1 MRMQLYKMEF
11 YKIFHRKIFWIGIL
25 AILGLMF
32 VYFWFAEVGDE
43 RCVIDGRSYSGYEA
57 VQMNKKITEEY
68 AGTVTDEKIN
78 QIVDKYGL
86 PSELNESMP
95 GWKDGNYL
103 NDFVTR
109 FFTNGSWENGVK
121 PTVRYRLK
129 DTDLWKA
136 YKEYNENIDSKSER
150 NDKKQMKTEILSM
163 WKFKPTLEYTTGWK
177 VFGELLQFGLILGSI
192 MIICVIS
199 GIFAEESQTKM
210 LPLIFTTVEG
220 KRKDTS
226 AKVLASFT
234 ITVLLYAGITGSA
247 WGLCKIV
254 YDLKG
259 GYDLTGVV
267 ISGSMWKT
275 VDKVPF
281 FSYLSVL
288 LILGMLAFLSL
299 NAITLCISAYQ
310 DSMFGAV
317 VATAICWAISLLVR
331 IFFGGLVWI
340 LVDSMAMP
348 MFLIMQVNLNDIYSI
363 WYVIAVIAVGVLAV
377 SLTKGILHYK
387 VKQVV

>member
-1 MRMQLYKMEF
+1 MRMQLYKMEL
-11 YKIFHRKIFWIGIL
+11 YKIFHRKIFWTGIL

-32 VYFWFAEVGDE
+32 VYLWFAEVGDE

-103 NDFVTR
+103 NDSVTR

-136 YKEYNENIDSKSER
+136 YKEYNENIDSKSEK

-259 GYDLTGVV
+259 GYNLTGVV

-288 LILGMLAFLSL
+288 LIFGMLAFLSL

-317 VATAICWAISLLVR
+317 VATAICWAIPLLVR

-340 LVDSMAMP
+340 LVDSMP

-363 WYVIAVIAVGVLAV
+363 WHVIAVIAVGVLAV

>member
-1 MRMQLYKMEF
+1 MRMQLYKMEL

-43 RCVIDGRSYSGYEA
+43 RCVIDGRSHSGYEA

-259 GYDLTGVV
+259 GYNLTGVV

-317 VATAICWAISLLVR
+317 VATAICWAIPLLVR

-340 LVDSMAMP
+340 LVDSMP

-363 WYVIAVIAVGVLAV
+363 WYVVAVIAVGVLAV

>member
-1 MRMQLYKMEF
+1 MRMQLYKMEL

-32 VYFWFAEVGDE
+32 VYFWFAEMGDE

-86 PSELNESMP
+86 PSELNENMP
-95 GWKDGNYL
+95 GWKNGNYL

-121 PTVRYRLK
+121 PTERYRLK
-129 DTDLWKA
+129 DTDLWNA
-136 YKEYNENIDSKSER
+136 YKEYNENIDRKSEK
-150 NDKKQMKTEILSM
+150 NDKKQMKNEILSM

-199 GIFAEESQTKM
+199 GVFAEESQKRM
-210 LPLIFTTVEG
+210 MPLIFTTVEG

-259 GYDLTGVV
+259 EYNLTGAV

-317 VATAICWAISLLVR
+317 VATAICWAIPLLVR

-340 LVDSMAMP
+340 LVDSMP

>member
-1 MRMQLYKMEF
+1 MRMQLYKMEL

-43 RCVIDGRSYSGYEA
+43 RCVIDGRSHSGYEA

-86 PSELNESMP
+86 PSELNENMP

-121 PTVRYRLK
+121 PTERYRLK

-136 YKEYNENIDSKSER
+136 YKEYNENIDSKSEK

-199 GIFAEESQTKM
+199 GIFAEESQAKM

-259 GYDLTGVV
+259 GYNLTGVV

-288 LILGMLAFLSL
+288 LILGTLAFLSL

-317 VATAICWAISLLVR
+317 VVTAICWAIPLLVR
-331 IFFGGLVWI
+331 IFFGGFVWI
-340 LVDSMAMP
+340 LVDSMP

-363 WYVIAVIAVGVLAV
+363 WHVIAVIAVGVLAV

>member
-1 MRMQLYKMEF
+1 MRMQLYKMEL

-43 RCVIDGRSYSGYEA
+43 RCVIDGRSHSGYEA

-86 PSELNESMP
+86 PSELNENMP

-121 PTVRYRLK
+121 PTERYRLK

-259 GYDLTGVV
+259 GYNLTGVV

-317 VATAICWAISLLVR
+317 VATAICWAIPLLVR

-340 LVDSMAMP
+340 LVDSMP

>member
-1 MRMQLYKMEF
+1 MRMQLYKMEL

-68 AGTVTDEKIN
+68 VGTVTDEKIN

-86 PSELNESMP
+86 PSELNENMP

-121 PTVRYRLK
+121 PTERYRLK

-136 YKEYNENIDSKSER
+136 YKEYNENIDSKSEK
-150 NDKKQMKTEILSM
+150 NDKKHMENEISLM
-163 WKFKPTLEYTTGWK
+163 WKLKPTLEYTTGWK

-199 GIFAEESQTKM
+199 GIFAEESQTRM

-234 ITVLLYAGITGSA
+234 ITALLYAGITGSA

-259 GYDLTGVV
+259 EYNLTGVV

-275 VDKVPF
+275 VDRVPF

-317 VATAICWAISLLVR
+317 VATAICWAIPLLVR
-331 IFFGGLVWI
+331 IFFGGFIWI
-340 LVDSMAMP
+340 LVDSMP

-363 WYVIAVIAVGVLAV
+363 WYVVAVIAVGMLAV

>member
-1 MRMQLYKMEF
+1 MRMQLYKMEL

-86 PSELNESMP
+86 PSELNENMP

-121 PTVRYRLK
+121 PTERYRLK

-136 YKEYNENIDSKSER
+136 YKEYNENIDSKSEK

-259 GYDLTGVV
+259 GYNLTGVV

-288 LILGMLAFLSL
+288 LIFGMLAFLSL

-317 VATAICWAISLLVR
+317 VATAICWAIPLLVR
-331 IFFGGLVWI
+331 IFFDGLVWI
-340 LVDSMAMP
+340 LVDSMP

-363 WYVIAVIAVGVLAV
+363 WYVVAVIAVGMLAV
-377 SLTKGILHYK
+377 FLTKGILHYK

>member
-1 MRMQLYKMEF
+1 MRMQLYKMEL
-11 YKIFHRKIFWIGIL
+11 YKIFHGKIFWIGIL

-86 PSELNESMP
+86 PSELNENMP

-109 FFTNGSWENGVK
+109 FFTNGSWENGVE
-121 PTVRYRLK
+121 PTERYRLK

-136 YKEYNENIDSKSER
+136 YKEYNENIDSKLEK
-150 NDKKQMKTEILSM
+150 NDKKQMENEILSM

-259 GYDLTGVV
+259 GYNLTGVV

-288 LILGMLAFLSL
+288 LILGMLAFSSL

-310 DSMFGAV
+310 NSMFGSV
-317 VATAICWAISLLVR
+317 VATAICWAIPLLVR
-331 IFFGGLVWI
+331 TFFGGFVWI
-340 LVDSMAMP
+340 LVDSMP

-363 WYVIAVIAVGVLAV
+363 WYVVAVIAVGMLAV

>member
-1 MRMQLYKMEF
+1 MRIQLYKMEL

-86 PSELNESMP
+86 PSELNENMS
-95 GWKDGNYL
+95 GWKNGNYL

-121 PTVRYRLK
+121 PTERYRLK

-136 YKEYNENIDSKSER
+136 YKEYNENIDSKSEK
-150 NDKKQMKTEILSM
+150 NDKKQMETEILSM

-192 MIICVIS
+192 MILCVIS

-210 LPLIFTTVEG
+210 LPVIFTTVEG

-259 GYDLTGVV
+259 GYNLTGVV

-317 VATAICWAISLLVR
+317 VVTAICWAIPLLVR
-331 IFFGGLVWI
+331 IFFGGFVWI
-340 LVDSMAMP
+340 LVDSMP

-363 WYVIAVIAVGVLAV
+363 WYVVAVIAVGVLAV

>member
-1 MRMQLYKMEF
+1 MRMQLYKMEL

-43 RCVIDGRSYSGYEA
+43 RCVIDGRSHSGYEA

-86 PSELNESMP
+86 PSELNENMP

-121 PTVRYRLK
+121 PTERYRLK

-136 YKEYNENIDSKSER
+136 YKEYNENIDSKSEK

-259 GYDLTGVV
+259 GYNLTGVV

-317 VATAICWAISLLVR
+317 VATAICWAIPLLVR

-340 LVDSMAMP
+340 LVDSMP

-363 WYVIAVIAVGVLAV
+363 WYVVAVMAVGVLAV

>member
-1 MRMQLYKMEF
+1 MRMQLYKMEL

-43 RCVIDGRSYSGYEA
+43 RCVIDGRSHSGYEA

-86 PSELNESMP
+86 PSELNENMP
-95 GWKDGNYL
+95 GWKNGNYL

-275 VDKVPF
+275 VDKGPL

-317 VATAICWAISLLVR
+317 VATAICWAIPLLVR

-340 LVDSMAMP
+340 LVDSMP

>member
-1 MRMQLYKMEF
+1 MRMQLYKMEL

-86 PSELNESMP
+86 PSELNENMP

-121 PTVRYRLK
+121 PTERYRLK

-136 YKEYNENIDSKSER
+136 YKEYNENIDSKSEK

-234 ITVLLYAGITGSA
+234 ITALLYAGITGSA

-259 GYDLTGVV
+259 EYNLTGVV

-275 VDKVPF
+275 VDRVPF

-317 VATAICWAISLLVR
+317 VATAICWAIPLLVR
-331 IFFGGLVWI
+331 IFFGGFVWI
-340 LVDSMAMP
+340 LVDSMP

-363 WYVIAVIAVGVLAV
+363 WYVIAVIAVGMLAV

>member
-1 MRMQLYKMEF
+1 MRMQLYKMEL

-43 RCVIDGRSYSGYEA
+43 RCVIDGWSYSGYEA

-86 PSELNESMP
+86 PSELNENMP
-95 GWKDGNYL
+95 GWKNGNYL

-121 PTVRYRLK
+121 PTERYRLK

-136 YKEYNENIDSKSER
+136 YKEYNENIDSKSEK

-259 GYDLTGVV
+259 GYNLTGVV

-317 VATAICWAISLLVR
+317 VATAICWAIPLLVR
-331 IFFGGLVWI
+331 IFFGGFVWI
-340 LVDSMAMP
+340 LVDSMP

-363 WYVIAVIAVGVLAV
+363 WCVVAVIAVGVLAV

>member
-1 MRMQLYKMEF
+1 MRMQLYKMEL

-43 RCVIDGRSYSGYEA
+43 RCVIDGRSHSGYEA

-136 YKEYNENIDSKSER
+136 YKEYNENIDSKSEK

-210 LPLIFTTVEG
+210 LLLIFTTVEG

-234 ITVLLYAGITGSA
+234 ITVLLYAGITGST

-259 GYDLTGVV
+259 GYNLTGVV

-317 VATAICWAISLLVR
+317 VATAICWAIPLLVR

-340 LVDSMAMP
+340 LVDSMP

>member
-1 MRMQLYKMEF
+1 MRMQLYKMEL

-43 RCVIDGRSYSGYEA
+43 RCVIDGRSHSGYEA

-78 QIVDKYGL
+78 QIVNKYGL
-86 PSELNESMP
+86 PSELNESIP

-136 YKEYNENIDSKSER
+136 YKEYNENIDSKSEK

-220 KRKDTS
+220 KRKDIS

-259 GYDLTGVV
+259 GYNLTGVV

-317 VATAICWAISLLVR
+317 VATAICWAIPLLVR

-340 LVDSMAMP
+340 LVDSMP

-363 WYVIAVIAVGVLAV
+363 WHVIAVIAVGVLAV

>member
-1 MRMQLYKMEF
+1 MRMQLYKMEL

-43 RCVIDGRSYSGYEA
+43 RCVIDGRSHSGYEA

-86 PSELNESMP
+86 PSELNENMP

-121 PTVRYRLK
+121 PTERYRLK

-136 YKEYNENIDSKSER
+136 YKEYNENIDSKSEK

-259 GYDLTGVV
+259 GYNLTGVV

-317 VATAICWAISLLVR
+317 VVTAICWAIPLLVR
-331 IFFGGLVWI
+331 IFFGGFVWI
-340 LVDSMAMP
+340 LVDSMP

-363 WYVIAVIAVGVLAV
+363 WYVVAVIAVGMLAV
-377 SLTKGILHYK
+377 FLTKGILHYK

>member
-1 MRMQLYKMEF
+1 MRMQLYKMEL

-43 RCVIDGRSYSGYEA
+43 RCVIDGWSYSGYEA

-86 PSELNESMP
+86 PSELNENMP
-95 GWKDGNYL
+95 GWKNGNYL

-129 DTDLWKA
+129 DTGLWKA
-136 YKEYNENIDSKSER
+136 YKEYNENIDSKSEK

-177 VFGELLQFGLILGSI
+177 VFGELLQFGLILGSV

-259 GYDLTGVV
+259 GYNLTGVV

-317 VATAICWAISLLVR
+317 VVTAICWAIPLLVR
-331 IFFGGLVWI
+331 IFFGGFVWI
-340 LVDSMAMP
+340 LVDSMP

-363 WYVIAVIAVGVLAV
+363 WYVVAVIAVGVLAV

>member
-1 MRMQLYKMEF
+1 MRMQLYKMEL

-86 PSELNESMP
+86 PSELNENMP

-136 YKEYNENIDSKSER
+136 YKEYNENIDSKSEK
-150 NDKKQMKTEILSM
+150 NDKKQMKNEILSM

-259 GYDLTGVV
+259 GYNLTGVV

-317 VATAICWAISLLVR
+317 VVTAICWAIPLFVR
-331 IFFGGLVWI
+331 IFFGGFVWI
-340 LVDSMAMP
+340 LVDSMP

-363 WYVIAVIAVGVLAV
+363 WYVVAVIAVGVLAV

>member
-1 MRMQLYKMEF
+1 MRMQLYKMEL

-43 RCVIDGRSYSGYEA
+43 RCVIDGRSHSGYEA

-136 YKEYNENIDSKSER
+136 YKEYNENIDSKSEK

-259 GYDLTGVV
+259 GYNLTGVV

-317 VATAICWAISLLVR
+317 VATAICWAIPLLVR

-340 LVDSMAMP
+340 LVDSMP

-363 WYVIAVIAVGVLAV
+363 WHVIAVIAVGVLAV

>member
-1 MRMQLYKMEF
+1 MQLYKMEL

-86 PSELNESMP
+86 PSELNENMS
-95 GWKDGNYL
+95 GWKNGNYL

-121 PTVRYRLK
+121 PTERYRLK
-129 DTDLWKA
+129 DTDLWKS
-136 YKEYNENIDSKSER
+136 YKEYNENIDSKSEK
-150 NDKKQMKTEILSM
+150 NDKKQMKNEILST
-163 WKFKPTLEYTTGWK
+163 WKLKPTLEYTTGWK

-199 GIFAEESQTKM
+199 GVFAEESQKRM

-234 ITVLLYAGITGSA
+234 ITVLLYAGITGST

-259 GYDLTGVV
+259 GYNLTGVV

-275 VDKVPF
+275 VDRVPF

-310 DSMFGAV
+310 NSMFGSV
-317 VATAICWAISLLVR
+317 VATAICWAIPLLVR
-331 IFFGGLVWI
+331 TFFGGFVWI
-340 LVDSMAMP
+340 LVDSMP

>member
-1 MRMQLYKMEF
+1 MRMQLYKMEL

-86 PSELNESMP
+86 PSELNENMP

-121 PTVRYRLK
+121 PTERYRLK

-136 YKEYNENIDSKSER
+136 YKEYNENIDSKSEK

-259 GYDLTGVV
+259 GYNLTGVV

-299 NAITLCISAYQ
+299 NAITLSISAYQ

-317 VATAICWAISLLVR
+317 VVTAICWAIPLLVR
-331 IFFGGLVWI
+331 IFFGGFVLI
-340 LVDSMAMP
+340 LVDSMP

>member
-1 MRMQLYKMEF
+1 MRMQLYKMEL

-86 PSELNESMP
+86 PSELNENMP
-95 GWKDGNYL
+95 GWKNGNYL

-121 PTVRYRLK
+121 PTERYRLK

-136 YKEYNENIDSKSER
+136 YKEYNENIDSKSEK

-220 KRKDTS
+220 KRKDTL

-259 GYDLTGVV
+259 GYNLTGVV

-288 LILGMLAFLSL
+288 LIFGMLAFLSL

-317 VATAICWAISLLVR
+317 VATAICWAIPLLVR
-331 IFFGGLVWI
+331 IFFDGLVWI
-340 LVDSMAMP
+340 LVDSMP

-363 WYVIAVIAVGVLAV
+363 WYVVAVIAVGVLAV

>member
-1 MRMQLYKMEF
+1 MRMQLYKMEL

-43 RCVIDGRSYSGYEA
+43 RCVIDGRSQSGYEA

-103 NDFVTR
+103 NDSVTR

-136 YKEYNENIDSKSER
+136 YKEYNENIDSKSEK

-259 GYDLTGVV
+259 GYNLTGVV

-288 LILGMLAFLSL
+288 LIFGMLAFLSL

-317 VATAICWAISLLVR
+317 VATAICWAIPLLVR
-331 IFFGGLVWI
+331 IFFDGLVWI
-340 LVDSMAMP
+340 LVDSMP

-363 WYVIAVIAVGVLAV
+363 WYVVAVIAVGVLAV

>member
-1 MRMQLYKMEF
+1 MRMQLYKMEL

-43 RCVIDGRSYSGYEA
+43 RCVIDGWSYSGYEA

-136 YKEYNENIDSKSER
+136 YKEYNENIDSKSEK
-150 NDKKQMKTEILSM
+150 NDKKQMKNEILSM

-177 VFGELLQFGLILGSI
+177 VFGELLQFGLILGSV

-259 GYDLTGVV
+259 GYNLTGVV

-317 VATAICWAISLLVR
+317 VVTAICWAIPLLVR
-331 IFFGGLVWI
+331 IFFGGFVWI
-340 LVDSMAMP
+340 LVDSMP

-363 WYVIAVIAVGVLAV
+363 WYVVAVIAVGVLAV

>member
-1 MRMQLYKMEF
+1 MRIQLYKMEL

-86 PSELNESMP
+86 PSELNENMS
-95 GWKDGNYL
+95 GWKNGNYL

-121 PTVRYRLK
+121 PTERYRLK

-136 YKEYNENIDSKSER
+136 YKEYNENIDSKSEK
-150 NDKKQMKTEILSM
+150 NDKKQMKNEILSM
-163 WKFKPTLEYTTGWK
+163 WKLKPTLENTTGWK

-192 MIICVIS
+192 MILCVIS

-210 LPLIFTTVEG
+210 LPVIFTTVEG

-259 GYDLTGVV
+259 GYNLTGVV

-317 VATAICWAISLLVR
+317 VVTAICWAIPLLVR
-331 IFFGGLVWI
+331 IFFGGFVWI
-340 LVDSMAMP
+340 LVDSMP

-363 WYVIAVIAVGVLAV
+363 WYVVAVIAVGVLAV

>member
-1 MRMQLYKMEF
+1 MRMQLYKMEL

-32 VYFWFAEVGDE
+32 VYLWFAEVGDE

-86 PSELNESMP
+86 PSELNENMP
-95 GWKDGNYL
+95 GWKNGNYL

-121 PTVRYRLK
+121 PTERYRLK

-136 YKEYNENIDSKSER
+136 YKEYNENIDSKSEK
-150 NDKKQMKTEILSM
+150 NDKKQMETEILSM

-259 GYDLTGVV
+259 GYNLTGVV

-317 VATAICWAISLLVR
+317 VVTAICWAIPLLVR

-340 LVDSMAMP
+340 LVDSMP

-363 WYVIAVIAVGVLAV
+363 WHVIAVIAVGVLAV

>member
-1 MRMQLYKMEF
+1 MRMQLYKMEL

-43 RCVIDGRSYSGYEA
+43 RCVIDGRSHSGYEA

-136 YKEYNENIDSKSER
+136 YKEYNENIDSKSEK

-259 GYDLTGVV
+259 GYNLTGVV

-288 LILGMLAFLSL
+288 LIFGMLAFLSL

-317 VATAICWAISLLVR
+317 VATAICWAIPLLVR
-331 IFFGGLVWI
+331 IFFDGLVWI
-340 LVDSMAMP
+340 LVDSMP

-363 WYVIAVIAVGVLAV
+363 WYVVAVIAVGMLAV

>member
-1 MRMQLYKMEF
+1 MRMQLYKMEL

-43 RCVIDGRSYSGYEA
+43 RCVIDGRSHSGYEA

-86 PSELNESMP
+86 PSELNENMP

-121 PTVRYRLK
+121 PTERYRLK
-129 DTDLWKA
+129 DTDLWKS
-136 YKEYNENIDSKSER
+136 YKEYNENIDSKSEK
-150 NDKKQMKTEILSM
+150 NDKKQMKNEILST
-163 WKFKPTLEYTTGWK
+163 WKLKPTLEYTTGWK

-259 GYDLTGVV
+259 EYNLTGVV

-317 VATAICWAISLLVR
+317 VVTAICWAIPLLVR
-331 IFFGGLVWI
+331 IFFGGFVWI
-340 LVDSMAMP
+340 LVDSMP

-363 WYVIAVIAVGVLAV
+363 WYVVAVIAVGVLAV

>member
-86 PSELNESMP
+86 PSELNENMP

-121 PTVRYRLK
+121 PTERYRLK

-136 YKEYNENIDSKSER
+136 YKEYNENIDSKSEK

-317 VATAICWAISLLVR
+317 VATAICWAIPLLVR
-331 IFFGGLVWI
+331 IFFGGFVWI
-340 LVDSMAMP
+340 LVDSMP

-363 WYVIAVIAVGVLAV
+363 WYVVAVIAVGVLAV

>member
-1 MRMQLYKMEF
+1 MRMQLYKMEL

-32 VYFWFAEVGDE
+32 VYFWFAEVGYE
-43 RCVIDGRSYSGYEA
+43 RCVIDGRSHSGYEA

-86 PSELNESMP
+86 PSELNENMP

-121 PTVRYRLK
+121 PTERYRLK
-129 DTDLWKA
+129 DTDLWKV
-136 YKEYNENIDSKSER
+136 YKEYNENIDSKSEK

-259 GYDLTGVV
+259 GYNLTGVV

-288 LILGMLAFLSL
+288 LILEMLAFLSL

-317 VATAICWAISLLVR
+317 VATAICWAIPLLVR
-331 IFFGGLVWI
+331 IFFGGFVWI
-340 LVDSMAMP
+340 LVDSMP

>member
-1 MRMQLYKMEF
+1 MRMQLYKMEL

-43 RCVIDGRSYSGYEA
+43 RCVIDGRSHSGYEA

-136 YKEYNENIDSKSER
+136 YKEYNENIDSKSEK

-259 GYDLTGVV
+259 GYNLTGVV

-317 VATAICWAISLLVR
+317 VATAICWAIPLLVR

-340 LVDSMAMP
+340 LVDSMP

-363 WYVIAVIAVGVLAV
+363 WYVVAVIAVGVLAV

>member
-1 MRMQLYKMEF
+1 MRMQLYKMEL
-11 YKIFHRKIFWIGIL
+11 YKIFHRKIFWIEIL

-43 RCVIDGRSYSGYEA
+43 RCVIDGRSHSGYEA

-129 DTDLWKA
+129 DTGLWKA
-136 YKEYNENIDSKSER
+136 YKEYNENIDSKSEK

-259 GYDLTGVV
+259 GYNLTGVV

-288 LILGMLAFLSL
+288 LILGTLAFLSL

-317 VATAICWAISLLVR
+317 VATAICWAIPLLVR
-331 IFFGGLVWI
+331 IFFGGFVWI
-340 LVDSMAMP
+340 LVDSMP

-363 WYVIAVIAVGVLAV
+363 WYVVAVIAVGVLAV

>member
-1 MRMQLYKMEF
+1 MRMQLYKMEL

-43 RCVIDGRSYSGYEA
+43 RCVIDGRSHSGYEA

-86 PSELNESMP
+86 PSELNENMP

-121 PTVRYRLK
+121 PTERYRLK

-136 YKEYNENIDSKSER
+136 YKEYNENIDSKSEK
-150 NDKKQMKTEILSM
+150 NDKKQMETEILLM

-234 ITVLLYAGITGSA
+234 ITVLLYAGITGST

-259 GYDLTGVV
+259 GYNLTGVV
-267 ISGSMWKT
+267 ISESMWKT

-317 VATAICWAISLLVR
+317 VATAICWAIPLLVR

-340 LVDSMAMP
+340 LVDSMP

-387 VKQVV
+387 VKQAV

>member
-1 MRMQLYKMEF
+1 MRMQLYKMEL

-43 RCVIDGRSYSGYEA
+43 RCVIDGRSHSGYEA

-121 PTVRYRLK
+121 PTERYRLK

-136 YKEYNENIDSKSER
+136 YKEYNENIDSKSEK

-234 ITVLLYAGITGSA
+234 ITVLLYAGITGST

-259 GYDLTGVV
+259 GYNLTGVV

-317 VATAICWAISLLVR
+317 VATAICWAIPLLVR

-340 LVDSMAMP
+340 LVDSMP

-363 WYVIAVIAVGVLAV
+363 WHVIAVIAVGVLAV

>member
-1 MRMQLYKMEF
+1 MRMQLYKMEL

-86 PSELNESMP
+86 PSELNENMP
-95 GWKDGNYL
+95 GWKNGNYL

-121 PTVRYRLK
+121 PTERYRLK

-136 YKEYNENIDSKSER
+136 YKEYNENIDSKSEK

-259 GYDLTGVV
+259 GYNLTGVV

-288 LILGMLAFLSL
+288 LIFGMLAFLSL

-317 VATAICWAISLLVR
+317 VATAICWAIPLLVR
-331 IFFGGLVWI
+331 IFFGGFVWI
-340 LVDSMAMP
+340 LVDSMP

-363 WYVIAVIAVGVLAV
+363 WHVIAVIAVGVLAV

>member
-1 MRMQLYKMEF
+1 MRMQLYKMEL

-43 RCVIDGRSYSGYEA
+43 RCVIDGRSHSGYEA

-78 QIVDKYGL
+78 QIVNKYGL

-95 GWKDGNYL
+95 GWKEGNYL

-136 YKEYNENIDSKSER
+136 YKEYNENIDSKSEK

-259 GYDLTGVV
+259 GYNLTGVV

-317 VATAICWAISLLVR
+317 VVTAICWAIPLLVR
-331 IFFGGLVWI
+331 IFFGGFVWI
-340 LVDSMAMP
+340 LVDSMP

-363 WYVIAVIAVGVLAV
+363 WHVIAVIAVGVLAV

>member
-1 MRMQLYKMEF
+1 MRMQLYKMEL

-43 RCVIDGRSYSGYEA
+43 RCVIDGRSHSGYEA

-121 PTVRYRLK
+121 PTERYRLK

-136 YKEYNENIDSKSER
+136 YKEYNENIDSKSEK

-259 GYDLTGVV
+259 GYNLTGVV

-317 VATAICWAISLLVR
+317 VATAICWAIPLLVR
-331 IFFGGLVWI
+331 IFFDGLVWI
-340 LVDSMAMP
+340 LVDSMP

-363 WYVIAVIAVGVLAV
+363 WYVVAVIAVGMLAV
-377 SLTKGILHYK
+377 FLTKGILHYK

>member
-1 MRMQLYKMEF
+1 MRMQLYKMEL

-86 PSELNESMP
+86 PSELNENMP

-121 PTVRYRLK
+121 PTERYRLK

-136 YKEYNENIDSKSER
+136 YKEYNENIDSKSEK

-259 GYDLTGVV
+259 GYNLTGVV

-317 VATAICWAISLLVR
+317 VVTAICWAIPLLVR
-331 IFFGGLVWI
+331 IFFGGFVWI
-340 LVDSMAMP
+340 LVDSMP

-363 WYVIAVIAVGVLAV
+363 WHVIAVIAVGVLAV

>member
-1 MRMQLYKMEF
+1 MRMQLYKMEL

-103 NDFVTR
+103 NDSVTR

-129 DTDLWKA
+129 DTGLWKA
-136 YKEYNENIDSKSER
+136 YKEYNENIDSKSEK

-259 GYDLTGVV
+259 GYNLTGVV

-288 LILGMLAFLSL
+288 LIFGMLAFLSL

-317 VATAICWAISLLVR
+317 VATAICWAIPLLVR
-331 IFFGGLVWI
+331 IFFDGLVWI
-340 LVDSMAMP
+340 LVDSMP

-363 WYVIAVIAVGVLAV
+363 WYVVAVIAVGMLAV
-377 SLTKGILHYK
+377 FLTKGILHYK